1 MFCKLENINVI
12 YGNSWVA
19 IGGTVSFKQEMSI
32 SLNHILNTIKLNLRR
47 SLSTLQQG
55 DYRMEP
61 RYDYNR
67 KWTTP
72 SKKTEQTKVPQQRF
86 KLMSYNILS
95 QDLLMKHLYL
105 YMNIRQERLS
115 WRQRMQN
122 LQREI
127 LKLDPDILCLQEMQY
142 DHLPVLVQRL
152 TASSGK
158 RLEYVYKKKTGD
170 RTDGCAIIYDSCKF
184 KLLRQ
189 HGVEMY
195 DVSVPLLNRENV
207 ALLAKFR
214 LKGSSP
220 TKQEEKEPEQAK
232 EVIVATTH
240 LLYNPRRDDVRVAQ
254 VGRLLSAIRSF
265 GADNTPVVLTGD
277 FNSLIDSPP
286 IQLLTAETYD
296 AEDSARPSLKMKLI
310 DVDELT
316 ASTYQDE
323 WITVDY
329 ILRSDNPQLQV
340 QSIYKLPTINSC
352 ANVGYIPNHYLGSDH
367 YALGAVFALA

>member
-1 MFCKLENINVI
+1 
-12 YGNSWVA
+12 
-19 IGGTVSFKQEMSI
+19 
-32 SLNHILNTIKLNLRR
+32 
-47 SLSTLQQG
+47 
-55 DYRMEP
+55 MEP

-67 KWTTP
+67 KWTSP
-72 SKKTEQTKVPQQRF
+72 PKTEQKPQNRF

-105 YMNIRQERLS
+105 YMNIRQERLT

-189 HGVEMY
+189 KGVEFY

-214 LKGSSP
+214 LKQQRQVKNKGQ
-220 TKQEEKEPEQAK
+220 KEGEAEADAEKKEDQAK

-254 VGRLLSAIRSF
+254 VGKLLTELRTFA
-265 GADNTPVVLTGD
+265 ADNKGTPVILTGD
-277 FNSLIDSPP
+277 FNSQINSPP
-286 IQLLTAETYD
+286 IDLLTAETASD
-296 AEDSARPSLKMKLI
+296 NSDDPGLNFKFI
-310 DVDELT
+310 DVDQYT
-316 ASTYQDE
+316 ASTYQDD

-329 ILRSDNPQLQV
+329 ILRSDSPHLQV
-340 QSIYKLPTINSC
+340 QSVYKLPTINSC
-352 ANVGYIPNHYLGSDH
+352 ANVGYIPNNYLGSDH